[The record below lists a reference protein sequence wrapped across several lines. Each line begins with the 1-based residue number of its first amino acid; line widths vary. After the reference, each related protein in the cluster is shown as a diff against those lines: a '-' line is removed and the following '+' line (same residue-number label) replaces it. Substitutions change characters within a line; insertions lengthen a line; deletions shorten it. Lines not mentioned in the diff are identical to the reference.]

1 MLPLSELEARYDG
14 PIPAEALA
22 EAIHG
27 PFAYE
32 LTRAAGTRAEL
43 LALARAV
50 KRRLRR
56 LDPDRPD
63 HAMRRIEGLT
73 ELRMYAQGAVR
84 WDKRHRALL
93 AMRRRTRGHLGKLSE
108 V

>member
-27 PFAYE
+27 PFAVE
-32 LTRAAGTRAEL
+32 LSRAAGTRAEL
-43 LALARAV
+43 LALARGV

-63 HAMRRIEGLT
+63 HEMRRIEGLT
-73 ELRMYAQGAVR
+73 ELRMYTRGAVR
-84 WDKRHRALL
+84 WDKRHRELL
-93 AMRRRTRGHLGKLSE
+93 AKRRRARGRVGPVSE